1 MKMLNKIKETADKG
15 VVLVYSVPG
24 KICSAV
30 CLLMTVLLKQ
40 VSPVFA
46 AGNEYDFL
54 TEGGNG
60 MFDDFINTVNKTAAS
75 GLNFFR
81 ALGYILL
88 FAAIA
93 SAAIGFM
100 VWRSSPQETSMNKKK
115 MLVIVAAA
123 VLIFGAGSLASMI
136 AGAGDSL

>member
-93 SAAIGFM
+93 SVAIGFM
-100 VWRSSPQETSMNKKK
+100 VWRNPQETSMNKKK